1 MQINALKSCKQTYI
15 HEFPVKSLNGCKC
28 THHKGNSL
36 DTLAHSRKSS
46 QKSKQTLQKR
56 ARAKAMNFNVLGALM
71 DLRSD
76 LYEHY
81 KKATTCCNYVSKS
94 NGKLTSRYCNSR
106 ACLVCNRI
114 RTGKLLNQYKPLFD
128 KLEKPYFLTLTK
140 PTVKA
145 DDLKDGISD
154 TIKEF
159 SRISDVLR
167 KRGIRLHALR
177 KLECTYTKGRFHA
190 HLHLIVDGLEVA
202 RMIMDEWLKRNPTS
216 KRCAQHFRKADKN
229 TLPELFKYVCKPPAN
244 EDGTLNAWAF
254 DQILRSLYRKKTLQ
268 PYGAFREKR
277 ISEDV
282 MPEDA
287 TLEANDLETDLYVW
301 HQDSYDWISI
311 DTGEVLSHYKPTEKD
326 LSFIHKTQLYE
337 LHEHT

>member
-1 MQINALKSCKQTYI
+1 MQINALKSCKQTYT
-15 HEFPVKSLNGCKC
+15 HEFPVKSSNGCKC
-28 THHKGNSL
+28 THHKGNRL
-36 DTLAHSRKSS
+36 DTLVYSRKSS
-46 QKSKQTLQKR
+46 KDPLETLRKR

-76 LYEHY
+76 LYNHY

-114 RTGKLLNQYKPLFD
+114 RTGKLFNQYKPLFD

-190 HLHLIVDGLEVA
+190 HLHVIVDGLEVA
-202 RMIMDEWLKRNPTS
+202 RMIMDEWLKRNPS
-216 KRCAQHFRKADKN
+216 SSMKGQNIKKANKK
-229 TLPELFKYVCKPPAN
+229 TLSELFKYVAKPPIEN
-244 EDGTLNAWAF
+244 DGTLNAWAL
-254 DQILRSLYRKKTLQ
+254 DRILCAMYRKKTLQ
-268 PYGAFREKR
+268 PYGALREKR

-282 MPEDA
+282 TPEDA
-287 TLEANDLETDLYVW
+287 TLEANDLKNDLYVW